1 MTDLSASSV
10 SSTNDPASNAVTDAQ
25 PAGTLRRP
33 FTKGHGTENDFV
45 LLPDLDGTLHLTP
58 GQVRALADRRAG
70 LGGDG
75 VIRVA
80 PTASSDEPDVRAQAD
95 VATWFMD
102 YRNADGSPAQMCGN
116 GTRVFAAYLL
126 REGLV
131 TGPEFDIA
139 TRAGVKRIRVTPE
152 GFATNLGPWQ
162 VPHREQLRERG
173 FDTLVA
179 LPGHDPLPALSLDLG
194 NPHAVVALP
203 EDFDLDGVDL
213 THAPELNPAVAQG
226 CNVELA
232 QPLGPGHVRMRVHER
247 GVGETRSCGTG
258 AAATALALMLWS
270 GEPREHERWRV
281 DVPGG
286 TLHVCALPGGEVE
299 LSGPAVLV
307 ADGLV
312 DLVPAG

>member
-1 MTDLSASSV
+1 MSDVPAPPDTP
-10 SSTNDPASNAVTDAQ
+10 DPE
-25 PAGTLRRP
+25 RRP

-45 LLPDLDGTLHLTP
+45 LLPDLDGTLDLTP
-58 GQVRALADRRAG
+58 AQVRALADRRAG
-70 LGGDG
+70 IGGDG
-75 VIRVA
+75 VIRVV
-80 PTASSDEPDVRAQAD
+80 PTASSQEPDVRSQA
-95 VATWFMD
+95 AAAAWFMD

-116 GTRVFAAYLL
+116 GTRVFAAYLR

-131 TGPEFDIA
+131 TDDEFDIA
-139 TRAGVKRIRVTPE
+139 TRSGVKRIRVTSD

-162 VPHREQLRERG
+162 VPHRDQLRTRG
-173 FDTLVA
+173 YDTLVA

-203 EDFDLDGVDL
+203 EGFDLEGVDL
-213 THAPELNPAVAQG
+213 TAAPELNPSVAQG

-232 QPLGPGHVRMRVHER
+232 QPLGPGHLRMRVHER

-258 AAATALALMLWS
+258 AAAAALAIMLWS
-270 GEPREHERWRV
+270 GEPAENERWRV

-286 TLHVCALPGGEVE
+286 TLHVAALPGNEVE

-307 ADGLV
+307 ADGFVTL
-312 DLVPAG
+312 AARES